1 MLEIKE
7 IKASYEE
14 VPVLNGVTFEIK
26 KGDVVSIIGSNG
38 AGKSTI
44 LRTISGLM
52 HPTEGTIQFDG
63 KRIDRKGAHEIA
75 EMGIAHVPEGRRL
88 FSRLSVLQNLYLGAY
103 KKKSAKMR
111 EETLGKMFD
120 LFPILNER
128 KHQKAGT
135 LSGGE
140 QQMVAIARGLMLQPK
155 LLMLDEPSLG
165 LMPKL
170 VTKIF
175 ETIEQIKKEGL
186 TILLVEQKMEEA
198 LELADYGYVIQS
210 GKIVFSGKPNEL
222 IESDLVRR
230 AYLGI

>member
-14 VPVLNGVTFEIK
+14 VPVLHGVTFEVK

-52 HPTEGTIQFDG
+52 HPTEGSIQFDG
-63 KRIDRKGAHEIA
+63 KRIERKGAHEVA

-103 KKKSAKMR
+103 KKKSAIKR
-111 EETLGKMFD
+111 EEILCKIFE

-186 TILLVEQKMEEA
+186 TILLVEQKMQEA

-210 GKIVFSGKPNEL
+210 GKIVLAGKPNEL
-222 IESDLVRR
+222 MESDLVRK